1 MKAIAVASWIYGV
14 CQLGLTWPPLKI
26 NLYVAFGLALQA
38 DVAHGRKPALR
49 LAIVFK
55 TAILDGLVK
64 AFAHVVQ
71 HDPRFF
77 IARHGKPDIIGT
89 TIRGQ
94 VRTAA
99 GIAHIAEI
107 AQFSF

>member
-1 MKAIAVASWIYGV
+1 MGV

-38 DVAHGRKPALR
+38 NVAHGRKPPLR

-55 TAILDGLVK
+55 TSIFHRFMKTL
-64 AFAHVVQ
+64 AHVVQ
-71 HDPRFF
+71 DNPRFF
-77 IARHGKPDIIGT
+77 IARHGKPDVIGT
-89 TIRGQ
+89 TIGGQ

-107 AQFSF
+107 AQFGF

>member
-1 MKAIAVASWIYGV
+1 M

-38 DVAHGRKPALR
+38 YVAHGRKPPLR
-49 LAIVFK
+49 LAVIFK
-55 TAILDGLVK
+55 PAIFHWLMETL
-64 AFAHVVQ
+64 AHVVQ
-71 HDPRFF
+71 DDPRFF
-77 IARHGKPDIIGT
+77 IARHGKPDVVCT
-89 TIRGQ
+89 TIGGQ

>member
-1 MKAIAVASWIYGV
+1 MGV

-55 TAILDGLVK
+55 TSVFHWLME

-71 HDPRFF
+71 DDPRFF
-77 IARHGKPDIIGT
+77 VTRHGKPNIIGT
-89 TIRGQ
+89 TIDGQ

-107 AQFSF
+107 AQCSF

>member
-1 MKAIAVASWIYGV
+1 V
-14 CQLGLTWPPLKI
+14 CQLGLTRPPFEI
-26 NLYVAFGLALQA
+26 NLYVTFGLALQA
-38 DVAHGRKPALR
+38 DVAHGRKPPLR

-55 TAILDGLVK
+55 AAIFHGLMK
-64 AFAHVVQ
+64 TLAHVVQ
-71 HDPRFF
+71 DDPRFF
-77 IARHGKPDIIGT
+77 IARHGKPHVVCT

-99 GIAHIAEI
+99 GIAQIAEI

>member
-1 MKAIAVASWIYGV
+1 MGV
-14 CQLGLTWPPLKI
+14 CQLGLTGPPLKI
-26 NLYVAFGLALQA
+26 YLYVAFGLALQA
-38 DVAHGRKPALR
+38 DVAHGRKPPLR

-55 TAILDGLVK
+55 PAILHGLMK
-64 AFAHVVQ
+64 TLAHVVQ
-71 HDPRFF
+71 DDPRFF
-77 IARHGKPDIIGT
+77 IARHGKPNVICT

-94 VRTAA
+94 MRTAA

>member
-1 MKAIAVASWIYGV
+1 MGV

-38 DVAHGRKPALR
+38 DVTHGRKPPLR
-49 LAIVFK
+49 VAIVFK
-55 TAILDGLVK
+55 TSILHWLMK
-64 AFAHVVQ
+64 TLAHIVQ
-71 HDPRFF
+71 DDPRFF
-77 IARHGKPDIIGT
+77 ITRHGKPHVVCA

-94 VRTAA
+94 LRTAT

-107 AQFSF
+107 AQFGF

>member
-1 MKAIAVASWIYGV
+1 MGV

-26 NLYVAFGLALQA
+26 NLYIAFGLALQA
-38 DVAHGRKPALR
+38 DVAHGRKPSLR

-55 TAILDGLVK
+55 TAIFHWLME

-71 HDPRFF
+71 YDPRFF
-77 IARHGKPDIIGT
+77 IARHGKPDVVCT
-89 TIRGQ
+89 TIGGQ
-94 VRTAA
+94 VRAAA

>member
-1 MKAIAVASWIYGV
+1 MGV

-38 DVAHGRKPALR
+38 DVAHGRKPPLR

-55 TAILDGLVK
+55 PAIFHRLMKTL
-64 AFAHVVQ
+64 AHVVQ
-71 HDPRFF
+71 DDPRFF
-77 IARHGKPDIIGT
+77 VARHGKPDVIGT
-89 TIRGQ
+89 TIGRQ
-94 VRTAA
+94 VGTAA
-99 GIAHIAEI
+99 GIAHIAEV